1 MGTITRGYANLI
13 TATGP
18 SAVAD
23 GAILSADLTSGILS
37 TYGLFRK
44 VDPTIVA
51 WTRTGNFTMTTS
63 TTIYVEVN
71 GVVLTIASGTSITM
85 PSPTVGTDYAIWCS
99 TAGALSATTDHTTPP
114 SANARKLGGFH
125 YANGQ
130 NATGTSGGNT
140 TPDINQYSLWDLKFR
155 PACADPRGMTL
166 VGDNFWSDIY
176 LTNTTPDTYGTS
188 KYNVTIA
195 DGSSPPKIPSKFGGN
210 GSTDYGSYTWWEANE
225 LLSAYGKRSP
235 SYQEFSALA
244 YGTTEATSRGS
255 DPGSTTLTATDDDFT
270 SKWGVIQSTGCMFIW
285 GCDFGGGALG
295 ASYAANTEGRGSTYQ
310 LSNAVILGGN
320 WATGSACGSRNSVWA
335 NSPTVS
341 YDSVG
346 SRGVADHLLG
356 D

>member
-1 MGTITRGYANLI
+1 
-13 TATGP
+13 
-18 SAVAD
+18 
-23 GAILSADLTSGILS
+23 
-37 TYGLFRK
+37 
-44 VDPTIVA
+44 
-51 WTRTGNFTMTTS
+51 
-63 TTIYVEVN
+63 
-71 GVVLTIASGTSITM
+71 M
-85 PSPTVGTDYAIWCS
+85 PSPTVADYAIWCS

-125 YANGQ
+125 IANGQ

-166 VGDNFWSDIY
+166 VGGNFWADIY

-255 DPGSTTLTATDDDFT
+255 DPASTTLNATDDDFT
-270 SKWGVIQSTGCMFIW
+270 SKWGIIQSTGCMFIW

-295 ASYAANTEGRGSTYQ
+295 ASYVANTEGRGSTYQ
-310 LSNAVILGGN
+310 LSTAVILGGN